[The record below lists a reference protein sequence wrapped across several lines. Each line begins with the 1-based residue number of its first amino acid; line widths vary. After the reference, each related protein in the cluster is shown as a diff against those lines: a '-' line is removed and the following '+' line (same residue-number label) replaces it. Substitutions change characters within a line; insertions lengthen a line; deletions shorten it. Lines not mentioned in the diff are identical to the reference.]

1 MVDKPVAVVAGV
13 GSGTGEAL
21 VKRFAEGGYRV
32 AMIARKAERL
42 ERIAGEISEASA
54 YPCDMSDIET
64 FRATLTRIKK
74 ELGPIKIAI
83 HNGARAV
90 RDHYTKI
97 DPLEFESTFRV
108 NTTALLVLAQE
119 VGPDMVEMGDCAI
132 LVTGNTGAW
141 RGKPHFTGF
150 APSKSAQRILAEA
163 LARELGPQG
172 VHVAYITI
180 DAAIDIW
187 WVRERR
193 GPDFPEDQFAK
204 PADIA
209 GECFHIAHQ
218 PKSTWSFN
226 VELRPFNEN
235 W

>member
-1 MVDKPVAVVAGV
+1 MDDKPVAVVAGV

-42 ERIAGEISEASA
+42 ERIAGEIPEASA

-90 RDHYTKI
+90 REHYTKI

-141 RGKPHFTGF
+141 RGKPHLPVLRRRNLHSGYWPKPWRVSSARKAFTWL
-150 APSKSAQRILAEA
+150 I
-163 LARELGPQG
+163 
-172 VHVAYITI
+172 
-180 DAAIDIW
+180 
-187 WVRERR
+187 
-193 GPDFPEDQFAK
+193 
-204 PADIA
+204 
-209 GECFHIAHQ
+209 
-218 PKSTWSFN
+218 
-226 VELRPFNEN
+226 
-235 W
+235 